1 MKLKYF
7 LTLAA
12 GALLAFSSCVQED
25 PIFSGEDAFQISP
38 SLISVGKDGG
48 EETVE
53 VNTTATWTATSN
65 VDWITVT
72 TASNKVTVTVDKNDG
87 ENARQGTVDIKV
99 NSDKRVITVK
109 QAAGGIEYGTKEH
122 PYPVSKLY
130 DYVSSLG
137 ADAPTDDIYFE
148 GIIYQITE
156 NFNANLANGYGNA
169 TFTITD
175 DGKASDKKFLVYRA
189 LYIGNKK
196 YDNAADKDINLGD
209 KVVLCGQCV
218 NYKGNTP
225 ETNSG
230 KAYLISIEAGT
241 SPSIAVATP
250 EISVP
255 AAATS
260 AKFSIATNNLTENWT
275 VTTNADWIKDWTK
288 SGKESGSIDVS
299 FEANT
304 VETPREAVFTV
315 KYNGL
320 DGITLKLTQEAFS
333 AISDATAAEINAK
346 EDGSALF
353 RLKGVVTEIVMDK
366 NDATKY
372 NVYGNFYISDE
383 TGSVYVYGLL
393 PEAGGAA
400 KQDVLTA
407 KGVKVGDVITVVGPK
422 GSHKDSPQMVNAY
435 YESHVSVTAKTA
447 TEFNALEDGSDLFL
461 IKGKVKDIV
470 MDKNDPTKYNKYGN
484 FYVEDETGSVYV
496 YGIVPISTGKSGQD
510 ILTTRGVK
518 AGDIVTV
525 VGPKG
530 SHKGSPQMVNGYLAA
545 VEPGADAAGI
555 TIDGEFSDWA
565 EVATGVTSAAEV
577 PVYAEFKAASDGTNL
592 YFYAKRD
599 NRAAIWAGGGYFYF
613 DVDADNNSETGT
625 EKDGVPGLESWFYI
639 KPFAG
644 TADAH
649 AIATEFKGEGMEG
662 TVISNIKFAGLDG
675 ESYVEF
681 EASIPIADMNVTK
694 GSTIKIYSWG
704 NKDGYDVQKMPVTLT
719 IE

>member
-1 MKLKYF
+1 MKFRYL
-7 LTLAA
+7 LSALV
-12 GALLAFSSCVQED
+12 GVSLLASCVEENPVTSAKLAISLSQDVVAVSSEGGKAEVTVN
-25 PIFSGEDAFQISP
+25 SGDVS
-38 SLISVGKDGG
+38 
-48 EETVE
+48 
-53 VNTTATWTATSN
+53 WTATASA
-65 VDWITVT
+65 DWFTFTPTSGNGTTKITITVGEFDEDRSGEIVLAAEGVEKYLT
-72 TASNKVTVTVDKNDG
+72 VIQTGNPHGLTSDDPLTCAEAAVICGKLGSGNKSPKKYYVKGYIT
-87 ENARQGTVDIKV
+87 KV
-99 NSDKRVITVK
+99 VE
-109 QAAGGIEYGTKEH
+109 EYGT
-122 PYPVSKLY
+122 L
-130 DYVSSLG
+130 
-137 ADAPTDDIYFE
+137 
-148 GIIYQITE
+148 
-156 NFNANLANGYGNA
+156 YGNGTWWMSDTEGGED
-169 TFTITD
+169 TFE
-175 DGKASDKKFLVYRA
+175 VYRA
-189 LYIGNKK
+189 LYLNNEK
-196 YDNAADKDINLGD
+196 YDDPSKTNIGVGD
-209 KVVLCGQCV
+209 QAVIYGVLTLYGT
-218 NYKGNTP
+218 TP
-225 ETNSG
+225 ETDQNN
-230 KAYLISIEAGT
+230 AYLVELKSNTDPTLSAK
-241 SPSIAVATP
+241 AA
-250 EISVP
+250 EITAP
-255 AAATS
+255 FNATS
-260 AKFSIATNNLTENWT
+260 AKFEVSGKNLSGNWT
-275 VTTNADWIKDWTK
+275 VTKDEASTWVTEFTQSGTGNADLEVKFQANEV
-288 SGKESGSIDVS
+288 KE
-299 FEANT
+299 
-304 VETPREAVFTV
+304 PRTATFTV
-315 KYNGL
+315 KA
-320 DGITLKLTQEAFS
+320 DGANDLVLTLIQEAFTD
-333 AISDATAAEINAK
+333 ITDATAAEINAK

-366 NDATKY
+366 NDDTKY

-393 PEAGGAA
+393 PEAGGAT

-422 GSHKDSPQMVNAY
+422 GSYKGSPQMVNAY

-447 TEFNALEDGSDLFL
+447 AEFNALEDGSDLFL

-530 SHKGSPQMVNGYLAA
+530 SYKGSPQMVNGYLAA

-565 EVATGVTSAAEV
+565 DVATGVTSAAEV

>member
-1 MKLKYF
+1 MKLRY
-7 LTLAA
+7 LLSALA
-12 GALLAFSSCVQED
+12 GIALLASCKEEPPVASYDLAIELSQ
-25 PIFSGEDAFQISP
+25 
-38 SLISVGKDGG
+38 SVIAIPTEGG
-48 EETVE
+48 SKTVE
-53 VNTTATWTATSN
+53 VNSGDVTWNATS
-65 VDWITVT
+65 DTKWITFT
-72 TASNKVTVTVDKNDG
+72 PDTGKGKTNVTVTVG
-87 ENARQGTVDIKV
+87 ESLDDRTGEIVIAAEGVEKY
-99 NSDKRVITVK
+99 ITVI
-109 QAAGGIEYGTKEH
+109 QTGDPHGLAEDDPLTCAEAVELCG
-122 PYPVSKLY
+122 KLADKATTGKKY
-130 DYVSSLG
+130 YVK
-137 ADAPTDDIYFE
+137 
-148 GIIYQITE
+148 GIISNIVEEFGTQ
-156 NFNANLANGYGNA
+156 YGNA
-169 TFTITD
+169 TFWM
-175 DGKASDKKFLVYRA
+175 GDKEGEKTFEAYRVYYFDNA
-189 LYIGNKK
+189 K
-196 YDNAADKDINLGD
+196 YDDPAKQNISVGDNVVIYGILMNYGGQAETSQNAAYL
-209 KVVLCGQCV
+209 
-218 NYKGNTP
+218 YKLDANTDP
-225 ETNSG
+225 TLSA
-230 KAYLISIEAGT
+230 KAT
-241 SPSIAVATP
+241 
-250 EISVP
+250 EITVP
-255 AAATS
+255 FNATS
-260 AKFSIATNNLTENWT
+260 AKFEVSGKNLSGNWT
-275 VTTNADWIKDWTK
+275 VSTDADWITDYTK
-288 SGKESGSIDVS
+288 SGKDTGEVEVK
-299 FEANT
+299 FAANE
-304 VETPREAVFTV
+304 VKEPRTATFTV
-315 KYNGL
+315 KA
-320 DGITLKLTQEAFS
+320 DGAKDLVLTLTQEAFTD
-333 AISDATAAEINAK
+333 ITDATAAEINAK

-530 SHKGSPQMVNGYLAA
+530 SYKGSPQMVNGYLAA

-565 EVATGVTSAAEV
+565 DVATGVTSAAEV

>member
-1 MKLKYF
+1 MKLRY
-7 LTLAA
+7 LLSAIA
-12 GALLAFSSCVQED
+12 GVALLASCTEEPPVVSSDLAINLSQ
-25 PIFSGEDAFQISP
+25 
-38 SLISVGKDGG
+38 SVVAIPTEGG
-48 EETVE
+48 SKTVE
-53 VNTTATWTATSN
+53 VNSGDVTWTATSKA
-65 VDWITVT
+65 DWISFTPAT
-72 TASNKVTVTVDKNDG
+72 GKGKTNVTVTVG
-87 ENARQGTVDIKV
+87 ESLDDRIGEIILTAEGIEKY
-99 NSDKRVITVK
+99 ITVI
-109 QAAGGIEYGTKEH
+109 QTGDPHGLTEDDPLTCAEAVVLCG
-122 PYPVSKLY
+122 KLADKATTGKKY
-130 DYVSSLG
+130 YVK
-137 ADAPTDDIYFE
+137 
-148 GIIYQITE
+148 GIISNIVEEFGTQ
-156 NFNANLANGYGNA
+156 YGNA
-169 TFTITD
+169 TFWM
-175 DGKASDKKFLVYRA
+175 GDKEGEKTFEAYRVYYFDNA
-189 LYIGNKK
+189 K
-196 YDNAADKDINLGD
+196 YDDPAKQNISVGDNVVIYGILMNYGGQAETSQNAAYL
-209 KVVLCGQCV
+209 
-218 NYKGNTP
+218 YKLDANTDP
-225 ETNSG
+225 TLSA
-230 KAYLISIEAGT
+230 KAT
-241 SPSIAVATP
+241 
-250 EISVP
+250 EITVP
-255 AAATS
+255 FNATS
-260 AKFSIATNNLTENWT
+260 AKFEVSGKNLSGNWT
-275 VTTNADWIKDWTK
+275 VSTDADWITDYTK
-288 SGKESGSIDVS
+288 SGKDTGEVEVK
-299 FEANT
+299 FAANE
-304 VETPREAVFTV
+304 VKEPRTATFTV
-315 KYNGL
+315 KA
-320 DGITLKLTQEAFS
+320 DGAKDLVLTLTQEAFTD
-333 AISDATAAEINAK
+333 ITDATAAEINAK

-422 GSHKDSPQMVNAY
+422 GSYKGSPQMVNAY
-435 YESHVSVTAKTA
+435 YESHVSVAAKTA
-447 TEFNALEDGSDLFL
+447 AEFNALEDGSDLFL

-565 EVATGVTSAAEV
+565 DVATGVTSAAEV